1 MGMEST
7 YIWMDG
13 KLVPYEKATVH
24 FMTPALHYGAG
35 VFEGVRAY
43 PTDRGPAIFKAQ
55 EHAQR
60 LLDSAHILGFQDLA
74 WTALDLVTAFRDTVR
89 ANGFSACYIR
99 PLLYLAEGGWNL
111 SAEGGRLS
119 LGISAW
125 EWPDFHGPEAK
136 AKGIRAMVSSFT
148 RLHPNASMTKSKA
161 SGNYVNSLLAKT
173 ECQRH
178 GFDDAIM
185 LDPSGYVAECTGE
198 NLFVVKRGVI
208 RAVPDGGVLEGIT
221 RASLITLAKDAGY
234 AIEEGPV
241 SRDQLYVADEVFAC
255 GTAAE
260 VVAFREIDHRR
271 IGSGAAGPVT
281 RALQELYTD
290 AVRGKGRRSPEWL
303 TYIA

>member
-43 PTDRGPAIFKAQ
+43 PTDKGPAIFKAR
-55 EHAQR
+55 EHARR
-60 LLDSAHILGFQDLA
+60 LLESAHILGFQDLA
-74 WTALDLVTAFRDTVR
+74 WSVEDVVTAFRDTIR

-173 ECQRH
+173 ECARH

-198 NLFVVKRGVI
+198 NLFVVKGGVI

-221 RASLITLAKDAGY
+221 RASLLTLAQDAGY
-234 AIEEGPV
+234 AIEEGSV

-271 IGSGAAGPVT
+271 IGSGSAGPVT
-281 RALQELYTD
+281 RALQELYSD